1 MDDFEIK
8 NKSEMLS
15 KLRAYATS
23 PDDDNIRIKEKI
35 KQTLLNCPEL
45 LYALHNKELEGELF
59 DKNGNLTP
67 DGEWDRYFGV
77 GSNIKPTIIIPE
89 TQTEVANYL
98 CYKVEIESIPTFNS
112 IEKYCRTTFIIYC
125 HKDDS
130 YDKEVGIART
140 DLIGSIIREVFN
152 WSRYFGPECKIVLDT
167 ESITDKTYVT
177 RTIVFENKMA
187 NSITKTTKGRTEVIN
202 YRVKI

>member
-59 DKNGNLTP
+59 D
-67 DGEWDRYFGV
+67 
-77 GSNIKPTIIIPE
+77 
-89 TQTEVANYL
+89 
-98 CYKVEIESIPTFNS
+98 
-112 IEKYCRTTFIIYC
+112 
-125 HKDDS
+125 
-130 YDKEVGIART
+130 
-140 DLIGSIIREVFN
+140 
-152 WSRYFGPECKIVLDT
+152 
-167 ESITDKTYVT
+167 
-177 RTIVFENKMA
+177 
-187 NSITKTTKGRTEVIN
+187 
-202 YRVKI
+202 